1 MNSLIQY
8 VLNFLTNFATA
19 FLIVRFIYYPQ
30 RRSQKFAL
38 TFLGFNTIIFILFN
52 FLASI
57 ELSMGVGFGLFAIFS
72 ILRYRTDPMPSREM
86 TYLFILIAL
95 PMINFVM
102 LSQGLYGEL
111 ILTTLLIALV
121 LLFLEKGWG
130 FHFMASKNILYER
143 IELVNANRQEELIQ
157 DIEERTGLLIHYI
170 DINKVNFLNDAAEI
184 KIYYEEI
191 KNERFR

>member
-1 MNSLIQY
+1 MNSLMQY
-8 VLNFLTNFATA
+8 VLNFLINFATA

-102 LSQGLYGEL
+102 LSQDLYAEL
-111 ILTTLLIALV
+111 VFTTLLIALV

-170 DINKVNFLNDAAEI
+170 DINKVNFLNDTAEI